1 MDPFGFHPYRTITA
15 NEGTVEMPEE
25 MGSDV
30 YGGVDQSSRYV
41 GMLVLLAL
49 AGLIAFKALGFR
61 FSFGV
66 AGGR

>member
-1 MDPFGFHPYRTITA
+1 
-15 NEGTVEMPEE
+15 MPEE

-41 GMLVLLAL
+41 GALVLLAL
-49 AGLIAFKALGFR
+49 AGLIAFKAMGFR

-66 AGGR
+66 AAGR

>member
-1 MDPFGFHPYRTITA
+1 
-15 NEGTVEMPEE
+15 MPEE